1 MSTGRLTLDLS
12 ELNDDRFSTAL
23 TDERVVR
30 EAIIEVVQNLT
41 GGWAMSLA
49 ELMPLVESL
58 SQADRQQLMS
68 FLSIQ
73 QPDIVVGRS
82 LAQPPGMGIADCYG
96 ICSDDPI
103 ILDNLGVSEARS
115 VPMIYR
121 LQRSL

>member
-1 MSTGRLTLDLS
+1 M
-12 ELNDDRFSTAL
+12 
-23 TDERVVR
+23 
-30 EAIIEVVQNLT
+30 EVVQNLT

-82 LAQPPGMGIADCYG
+82 LAQPPEMGITDCYG
-96 ICSDDPI
+96 ICSDDSI
-103 ILDNLGVSEARS
+103 AKVVDLNGSSGVIQLEGDALEMHSC
-115 VPMIYR
+115 
-121 LQRSL
+121 